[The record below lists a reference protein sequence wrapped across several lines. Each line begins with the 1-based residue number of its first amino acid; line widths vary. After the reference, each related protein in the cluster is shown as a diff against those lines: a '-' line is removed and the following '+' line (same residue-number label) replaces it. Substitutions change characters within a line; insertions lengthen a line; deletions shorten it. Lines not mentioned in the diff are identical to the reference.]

1 MVSGCLH
8 RNKGKDRER
17 TARRNEVFLVIV
29 DLFALFL
36 SAFSDD
42 TFRLLCF
49 LDVLQPGASR
59 AGQQMANANAM

>member
-1 MVSGCLH
+1 
-8 RNKGKDRER
+8 
-17 TARRNEVFLVIV
+17 VFLVIV

-42 TFRLLCF
+42 TLRLLCF